1 MSEENKAIVRRVFLE
16 LINKGNLDVADEVFA
31 PGYVF
36 RDPLLSETVR
46 GPEGFKRLIAG
57 YLEAAPDARI
67 TIHDQIAEGDTVM
80 TRWTAHGT
88 HTGDLMG
95 YPATGKRYELP
106 GVLVSR
112 LTAGKI
118 VEDWEFRDD
127 LGMLQQVG
135 AIPRPGR
142 SGT

>member
-1 MSEENKAIVRRVFLE
+1 MSEENKATVRRVFLE
-16 LINKGNLDVADEVFA
+16 LINKGNLDVADEDFA

-36 RDPLLSETVR
+36 RDPLLSDTVR

-95 YPATGKRYELP
+95 YPATG
-106 GVLVSR
+106 
-112 LTAGKI
+112 
-118 VEDWEFRDD
+118 
-127 LGMLQQVG
+127 
-135 AIPRPGR
+135 
-142 SGT
+142 